1 MHGDEGQSD
10 DDESFVACDSSWSCI
25 GVIFYGGLINSD
37 ISSVLTG
44 AEPEPTEPGD
54 VTFTSRFIFD
64 IAFFIV
70 VGALLFN
77 MVTGIIVDTFSDLRT
92 SSQEVTRLQTEET
105 FISGISREMTE
116 SSDSVTFSD
125 IQEKHQN
132 TWNYIYYI
140 IYLFE
145 IKDP

>member
-92 SSQEVTRLQTEET
+92 LV
-105 FISGISREMTE
+105 SRGDKT
-116 SSDSVTFSD
+116 SDRG
-125 IQEKHQN
+125 N
-132 TWNYIYYI
+132 
-140 IYLFE
+140 IYLRYF
-145 IKDP
+145 